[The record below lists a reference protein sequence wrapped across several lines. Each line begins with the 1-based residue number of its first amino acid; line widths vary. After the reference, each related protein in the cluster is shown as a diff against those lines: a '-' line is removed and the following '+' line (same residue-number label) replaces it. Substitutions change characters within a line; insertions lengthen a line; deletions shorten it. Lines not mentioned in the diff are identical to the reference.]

1 MKRYLALDLGAESG
15 RAVLGSFDGHTLGI
29 EEMDRFANE
38 PVRTSG
44 ELHWDVLR
52 LWHEMQRGLRAT
64 ATAGITELDGVG
76 VDTWGVDFG
85 LFGENGTLLGN
96 PFHYR
101 DSRND
106 GTMPEVFGIVS
117 ANEIY
122 AATGIQFMQINS
134 LFQLYAASRRTPKLL
149 QLAEH
154 L

>member
-15 RAVLGSFDGHTLGI
+15 RAVLGSFDGQTLGI
-29 EEMDRFANE
+29 EEMHRFPNE

-52 LWHEMQRGLRAT
+52 LWHELQRGIRAT
-64 ATAGITELDGVG
+64 ASTGITELDGIG

-85 LFGENGTLLGN
+85 LVGEGGTLLGN

-101 DSRND
+101 DSRTD
-106 GTMPEVFGIVS
+106 GIMEEIFRIVS
-117 ANEIY
+117 AEDIY

-134 LFQLYAASRRTPKLL
+134 LFQLYAASRRTPKLM
-149 QLAEH
+149 
-154 L
+154 